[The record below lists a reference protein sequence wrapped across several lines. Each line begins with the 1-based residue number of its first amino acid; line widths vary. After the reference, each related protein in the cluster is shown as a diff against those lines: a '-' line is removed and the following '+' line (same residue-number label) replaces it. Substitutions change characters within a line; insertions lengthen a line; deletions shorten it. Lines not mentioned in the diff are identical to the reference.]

1 MHNYAVVE
9 SGIKMALTAVLEID
23 LGNGMIV
30 FEPYSAV
37 NLKNVAK
44 SLAKERLKPQWVESF
59 CSIVGEWSGFSS
71 IRNAIAH
78 NRWTDGTQP
87 GAIKPHTLNI
97 REGKVRWIGNL
108 EDEVE
113 FTATDLEA
121 KAHALNLINERLK
134 LFLHVSGLAAI
145 IETKIEA
152 AKASRSSDSGK
163 DGKQSSK

>member
-23 LGNGMIV
+23 LGNGLIV
-30 FEPYSAV
+30 FEPYSAL

-44 SLAKERLKPQWVESF
+44 SLAKERLKPEWVEAF

-78 NRWTDGTQP
+78 NRWTDGKRE
-87 GAIKPHTLNI
+87 GAVKPHTLNI
-97 REGKVRWIGNL
+97 REGKVKWIGVTDN
-108 EDEVE
+108 EAE
-113 FTATDLEA
+113 FTAVELEA
-121 KAHALNLINERLK
+121 KAHALNLVNERLK

-145 IETKIEA
+145 IDAKISVATA
-152 AKASRSSDSGK
+152 AISSVSGNE
-163 DGKQSSK
+163 GRQSSK